1 MKVMAILHGARK
13 IREPHKRFLAACQED
28 PELEFSQIHTAYGG
42 HASILARDAKGK
54 VDLLILHGGDGLIN
68 EVVNGLCVNKGL
80 NPKVF
85 ILPGGTGNDFI
96 RNFKRSRLLEKK
108 PFELF
113 QLQGSHVQ
121 IPFCQ
126 ANGEIRYFMNIADL
140 GFGGHV
146 VESLNRFRAT
156 LGVKASYFLSVIR
169 TFISYN
175 AQELS
180 LTFNEK
186 TKAQRYFMVA
196 ICHGS
201 TFGNGMIIAPGK
213 DPKQPYFRLVI
224 LGDVSFWDYIKNLPK
239 LKRGIEINHPE
250 IHYEN
255 TTFVDI
261 TSATNIILGETDGEF
276 IQGNSYHLGFSEE
289 VIHVIC

>member
-1 MKVMAILHGARK
+1 MKVLAIIHGSRK
-13 IREPHKRFLAACQED
+13 IPAVHAQFLAACQED
-28 PELEFSQIHTAYGG
+28 PKLEFTRSHTTHGG
-42 HASILARDAKGK
+42 HATTLAREAKGN
-54 VDLLILHGGDGLIN
+54 VDVLILHGGDGLIN
-68 EVVNGLCVNKGL
+68 EVVNGLCANTGL

-96 RNFKRSRLLEKK
+96 RNFKRSPLLAKN
-108 PFELF
+108 PIDLF
-113 QLQGSHVQ
+113 QHHGNQVR

-126 ANGEIRYFMNIADL
+126 SEREIRYFINIADV

-146 VESLNRFRAT
+146 VQSLNRFRAT
-156 LGVKASYFLSVIR
+156 LGVKASYFLSVLR

-180 LTFNEK
+180 LTFNKK
-186 TKAQRYFMVA
+186 THTQPYFMVA

-213 DPKQPYFRLVI
+213 DPKLPHFRLVI
-224 LGDVSFWDYIKNLPK
+224 LGDVSLWDYIKNLPK
-239 LKRGIEINHPE
+239 LKRGIEISHPE
-250 IHYEN
+250 IHYAYA
-255 TTFVDI
+255 TAVDI

-276 IQGNSYHLGFSEE
+276 IQGNSFHVGFSDQI
-289 VIHVIC
+289 IHVIC